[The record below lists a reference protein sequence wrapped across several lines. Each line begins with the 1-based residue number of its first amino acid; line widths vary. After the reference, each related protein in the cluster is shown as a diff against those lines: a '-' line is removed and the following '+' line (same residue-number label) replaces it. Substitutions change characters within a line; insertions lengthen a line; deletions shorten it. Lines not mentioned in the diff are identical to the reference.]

1 MRGGGGNTSLT
12 FTRGD
17 KRNCHNLNLAIA
29 RSVSVRGKKGV
40 VCVRACMR
48 ERERGREG
56 VVDDF
61 SLALE

>member
-48 ERERGREG
+48 EREGEGGR
-56 VVDDF
+56 
-61 SLALE
+61 AL